1 MKNLVLILFILPICF
16 FGQKKIEIL
25 VTNQKNETVS
35 NAKVELYSQADS
47 LVTHQF
53 TDEKGKA
60 IFEINQSAIVKFVIT
75 DLEYEAFS
83 KSFNENEIKDKE
95 QLHFILKKNEHEI
108 EEVVVTKQKPIVK
121 RKIDRLEFNVE
132 NSNISS
138 LNAWEILKK
147 TPGVNVIDNTIK
159 IKGSSKILV
168 TINDKKV
175 MLSPDELQNLL
186 ENTSGEEIQ
195 SVEVITNPPAKYEAS
210 GSAVLNIVMK
220 KAKLEGYKGTLS
232 GRFIQSK
239 YAKGAVTT
247 SHQYQKNKFSTML
260 SYSKGAGD
268 YLREGTDVV
277 YYEESGTTWKSVMNR
292 KDSNHNQNTL
302 DFSTD
307 YELDSLT
314 NFSLNYTGY
323 FSPKTKGLYDVPTEI
338 TNTNHQIESTY
349 RTLNDHH
356 SRTINNTLSFQAD
369 RKLNENSSL
378 TWVNYFATNNYT
390 KSEDIQTYLNFVNQ
404 DPKFSRFAT
413 ENLQDIQ
420 LFSTQLDYSWKKDKW
435 QLESGAKYSLVKTN
449 SVLAFADNEFG
460 DLQNRPEK
468 SNDFNYKEY
477 NYAAYASM
485 TLELKKWSLKA
496 GLRAENTS
504 LEGIVSE
511 PYAINKNNYLKLFP
525 TFYAQYTTDNKHQ
538 FGFSYGKR
546 ISRPSY
552 SWLNPA
558 KSYYNLFSYFKGD
571 PNLKAT
577 IIHNLNFTYN
587 FKEWNFDFYYRKEVD
602 PSMEI
607 SYQNPET
614 NQLIYHFTN
623 IQKGQAYGVD
633 IYKNF
638 TLKDWWSL
646 SVSESL
652 EHNENYFYGM
662 DGNLYK
668 NKIFSLN
675 SNISTSFTLDKK
687 TDWNLQLGNTFY
699 TGGVQGNLRIGSAST
714 TYLIMNRKF
723 YQKRLE
729 ASLYFNDILRTSG
742 DTIRTRYANQNN
754 YFLDYLDA
762 QSFSI
767 TLKYNFGNQK
777 LKATKRIKSADE
789 QDRM

>member
-1 MKNLVLILFILPICF
+1 MRYLILILLILPFCF
-16 FGQKKIEIL
+16 FGQKKIEVL
-25 VTNQKNETVS
+25 VTNQKNETIP
-35 NAKVELYSQADS
+35 NAKVELHSEVDS
-47 LVTHQF
+47 LMQSQF

-60 IFEINQSAIVKFVIT
+60 LFEINQESRVKFVVH
-75 DLEYEAFS
+75 DLEYDVFS
-83 KSFNENEIKDKE
+83 KSFNQNELNSS
-95 QLHFILKKNEHEI
+95 LHFILKKSEKEI
-108 EEVVVTKQKPIVK
+108 EEVVLTKQKPVVK

-159 IKGSSKILV
+159 IKASSKILV

-175 MLSPDELQNLL
+175 MMSPDELQNLL
-186 ENTSGEEIQ
+186 ENTAGDDIK

-232 GRFIQSK
+232 TRYIQSK

-247 SHQYQKNKFSTML
+247 SHQYKKNKFSTLL

-268 YLREGTDVV
+268 YLRKGTDVV
-277 YYEESGTTWKSVMNR
+277 HFEEDGTTWKSVMNR

-302 DFSTD
+302 NFNLD

-314 NFSLNYTGY
+314 NFSLNYSGY

-338 TNTNHQIESTY
+338 TNTNNQIESTY
-349 RTLNDHH
+349 RTLNSHFW
-356 SRTINNTLSFQAD
+356 RTINNTLSLQAD

-378 TWVNYFATNNYT
+378 TWINYFATNNFK
-390 KSEDIQTYLNFVNQ
+390 KSEDIQTHLNFANQ
-404 DPKFSRFAT
+404 DPKFSRFVT
-413 ENLQDIQ
+413 NNLQDIQ

-449 SVLAFADNEFG
+449 SALGFADNEFG
-460 DLQNRPEK
+460 DLQNRPDK
-468 SNDFNYKEY
+468 SNIFDYKEY
-477 NYAAYASM
+477 NLAAYAS
-485 TLELKKWSLKA
+485 LSLDLKKWSFKA

-511 PYAINKNNYLKLFP
+511 PYEINKNDYLKLFP
-525 TFYAQYTTDNKHQ
+525 TFYAQYTTENKHQ

-552 SWLNPA
+552 TWLNPA
-558 KSYYNLFSYFKGD
+558 KSYYNLFSYFQGD

-577 IIHNLNFTYN
+577 LVHNLNFTYN
-587 FKEWNFDFYYRKEVD
+587 VKEWNFDFYYRKEID

-652 EHNENYFYGM
+652 EHNENYFFGV
-662 DGNLYK
+662 DSNLYK
-668 NKIFSLN
+668 NKVFSLN
-675 SNISTSFTLDKK
+675 SNISTSFTLDKNS
-687 TDWNLQLGNTFY
+687 DFNIQVGNTFY
-699 TGGVQGNLRIGSAST
+699 TSAIQGNLKIGGAST
-714 TYLIMNRKF
+714 TYLIVNRKF
-723 YQKRLE
+723 FQKKLE
-729 ASLYFNDILRTSG
+729 ASLYFNDIFRTSG
-742 DTIRTRYANQNN
+742 DRITTRYANQNN
-754 YFLDYLDA
+754 YFLDYRDA
-762 QSFSI
+762 QSFSVS
-767 TLKYNFGNQK
+767 LKYNFGNQK
-777 LKATKRIKSADE
+777 LKATKKIKSADE
-789 QDRM
+789 QGRM